1 MNTEAISKPADH
13 AGKEEDHFH
22 DTRLLLRQYRQIS
35 YAVKLSEKDL
45 GDRSETEHRIRM
57 SVLEINAALAGIDL
71 SGSRLE
77 SYTKSICRSR
87 NMLRIIENALDL
99 VRMDPD
105 NGEMLYQILYLTYF
119 SEQKLAGREAILIA
133 LSRKGFAMS
142 TPTYH
147 KYLKLGILAMDRIL
161 WGYTAL
167 DLNKISEDLCSR
179 QASKSPSQGS

>member
-1 MNTEAISKPADH
+1 MNTETNCKT
-13 AGKEEDHFH
+13 AGDTEDHFH

-35 YAVKLSEKDL
+35 YAVKLSENDL
-45 GDRSETEHRIRM
+45 GDRTEKEHRIRM

-71 SGSRLE
+71 SGSKLE

-87 NMLRIIENALDL
+87 SMLRIIENALEL

-119 SEQKLAGREAILIA
+119 CDQRLPSRDAILIA

-142 TPTYH
+142 PPTYH

-167 DLNKISEDLCSR
+167 DLNKISEELCSKV
-179 QASKSPSQGS
+179 ALTSSPPGS